1 MRSQNN
7 EAHNSFNIARSE
19 LLIIKLLLKLL
30 LKLRRGVELGV
41 LLGYRPSAERRGRR
55 GPPHAGRAGGAEVL
69 AFARWRKTRI
79 KVFIYSVFLVFYL
92 FSVF

>member
-1 MRSQNN
+1 MCSQNN

-19 LLIIKLLLKLL
+19 LLITKLLLELLLKL

-41 LLGYRPSAERRGRR
+41 LLGYRPSAITRRGRR

-69 AFARWRKTRI
+69 AFARWRKTRD
-79 KVFIYSVFLVFYL
+79 KGIYI
-92 FSVF
+92 